1 MKYVETTADKNLDA
15 ILAENKGLY
24 GDSNLIVFIS
34 GEELHLVAD
43 KIYSNFPGVDVIG
56 FHSFM
61 FRHGSVDTN
70 GTVMMIFDKNSPDF
84 DYQFGIINGISANP
98 IKNVLSIQ
106 KQIEE
111 LEPGENDTVCFEFCT
126 GNEDHLLTSLNAIIK
141 EYGILAFG
149 LTAVGQKLTD
159 QSYVFYNGLY
169 FDDACVYVIIK
180 NNYGRIITY
189 SQNIYM
195 PHDDSRIY
203 IATKVDKK
211 TQTLL
216 ELNGRPAAEVYCE
229 DLGLPIEKIESA
241 FPYHPLCKVIGQNTY
256 PVSVRACIK
265 DGGLTLFKQ
274 INQNDMLYIADL
286 GDYKKIIT
294 DHFENLKKEVP
305 NASTII
311 TIDCIYRYRLFE
323 NENMLDWYADFL
335 DKAGMQSL
343 GIMGAGEQYD
353 LQHCNQTM
361 ISAVFVHDHDK
372 KKDIKKV
379 SSGTVDSILSSFSYI
394 RNEDFVQGEESLSER
409 IYPLDYMINYIRNKK
424 DSIVEEETSILS
436 KIVSGRHDLRQKM
449 PDNPSPEELYKLI
462 MRLIQEGKDIA
473 DTIATIN
480 LHIEDIGNMLDQ
492 TEYLINDVVYTDGLT
507 GLKNRTFYNNL
518 GDAFFNEAE
527 KKSGLSMA
535 FFDIDD
541 FKHFNTD
548 FGHDFGDEV
557 LRKLAQEV
565 KRFFVTDTNIHVIRI
580 GGDEFVVLN
589 PSALSYERFVERM
602 DKAREYI
609 SGYKVEHDGMT
620 ANLTISIGMADSR
633 KDEISNLWNLYR
645 VADMRLYEAKDL
657 GKNTVKAYG

>member
-1 MKYVETTADKNLDA
+1 MKYVETSAEKNLDD
-15 ILAENKGLY
+15 ILAENKGMY
-24 GDSNLIVFIS
+24 GASNLIVFVS
-34 GEELHLVAD
+34 GEELHSAAD

-61 FRHGSVDTN
+61 FRHGSVDPN
-70 GTVMMIFDKNSPDF
+70 GTVLMIFDKNSPEYDF
-84 DYQFGIINGISANP
+84 QFGIINGISANP

-106 KQIEE
+106 KQVEE
-111 LEPGENDTVCFEFCT
+111 IQPGDGNTVCFEFCT
-126 GNEDHLLTSLNAIIK
+126 GNEDHLLTTLNAIIK
-141 EYGILAFG
+141 EHGIMTFG

-169 FDDACVYVIIK
+169 FDDACIYVMIK
-180 NNYGRIITY
+180 NNCGRIITY

-195 PHDDSRIY
+195 PHEEGMLY
-203 IATKVDKK
+203 VATKVDKK
-211 TQTLL
+211 TQTIL

-229 DLGLPIEKIESA
+229 DLGLPIEDIESA
-241 FPYHPLCKVIGQNTY
+241 FPYHPLCKVIGQKTY
-256 PVSVRACIK
+256 PVSVRECIK
-265 DGGLTLFKQ
+265 NGGLKLFKQ

-294 DHFENLKKEVP
+294 DHYDRLKREVP
-305 NASTII
+305 NASTIM

-323 NENMLDWYADFL
+323 KENMIDWYADL
-335 DKAGMQSL
+335 MDKAGRQCL

-361 ISAVFVHDHDK
+361 ISAVFVHDNDE
-372 KKDIKKV
+372 KKV
-379 SSGTVDSILSSFSYI
+379 IKEASLQNANSIFPTFSYI
-394 RNEDFVQGEESLSER
+394 RDEKSDQDEETLSER
-409 IYPLDYMINYIRNKK
+409 IYPLDYMINYIKNKK
-424 DSIVEEETSILS
+424 DSIVQEETTILS

-449 PDNPSPEELYKLI
+449 PDNPSPEVLYQLI
-462 MRLIQEGKDIA
+462 MRLINEGKEIA
-473 DTIATIN
+473 NTIAAIN
-480 LHIEDIGNMLDQ
+480 LHIEDIDNMLDQ

-518 GDAFFNEAE
+518 GDSFFEEANS
-527 KKSGLSMA
+527 KTGMSMA

-557 LRKLAQEV
+557 LRKLAKEI
-565 KRFFVTDTNIHVIRI
+565 KRFFVTDTSIHIIRM

-589 PSALSYERFVERM
+589 PAALPYETFVERM
-602 DKAREYI
+602 DKAREHI
-609 SGYKVEHDGMT
+609 AAYKVEHDGKT
-620 ANLTISIGMADSR
+620 ASLTISIGMADAK
-633 KDEISNLWNLYR
+633 KDEITNLWNLYR